1 MHIERIQ
8 IEEGFLDGLDITLIP
23 GLNVIIGARGTG
35 KTSLIELLRFCLDVR
50 SYTTETGKRSRDHA
64 LSILGTGQVTVTLS
78 DRSQR
83 VTVSRTAN
91 DSAPRASGSFV
102 VPIIFSQ
109 TEIETVGLQPGGRL
123 QLLDGFT
130 GGRPRYEVAEAEA
143 ASVVRSLTAEA
154 EALRREIDEFNRQIA
169 GVAGIDQQ
177 LTELA
182 PKEQQ
187 LARLSADATDK
198 KKRLDLLSTMIASAS
213 VATAAIER
221 FSQAIARWRTSM
233 VSVSNDAPT
242 TEAWPVT
249 AGEDLLSSPR
259 ERVTRARKHLE
270 AGLHE
275 LQLAASE
282 TAGVVASVGER
293 KIGVEEQAR
302 QLRKEI
308 EALQTGA
315 GAVARQGQQLR
326 ERKAQLESLRTISNQ
341 RALDLAELLKR
352 REEAL
357 DRLDQ
362 TRDSRFKERTQAA
375 AHLNKTLGPKIRV
388 VVTRAGQFE
397 AFAAAIA
404 DVLRGS
410 GLRYS
415 DLAPAL
421 AERVSPRELL
431 EAADTNDY
439 ELIADATGISR
450 DRSGRMLAQL
460 KEADLGV
467 LATVAVED
475 SVAFQLLDGA
485 DYKDISELSTGQRC
499 TVILP
504 LVLRHTERLLIVDQ
518 PEDHIDNAFIV
529 DTLIRSILARDPD
542 GQIIFSSHNAN
553 IPVLGNADRVVQL
566 GSDGRRGFAIIAA
579 PLDKPDIVAA
589 ISTVMEGG
597 AEAFERR
604 ASFYSQHKRH

>member
-8 IEEGFLDGLDITLIP
+8 IEEGFLDGLDITLVP

-35 KTSLIELLRFCLDVR
+35 KTSLIELIRFCLDVR
-50 SYTTETGKRSRDHA
+50 SYTTESGKRSRDHA
-64 LSILGTGQVTVTLS
+64 LSILSTGQVTVTLS

-83 VTVSRTAN
+83 VTVSRTAS
-91 DSAPRASGSFV
+91 DSAPRASASFV
-102 VPIIFSQ
+102 APIIFSQ

-130 GGRPRYEVAEAEA
+130 GGRQRYEVAEAEA
-143 ASVVRSLTAEA
+143 ASAVRSLTAEA
-154 EALRREIDEFNRQIA
+154 EALRREIDEFNRQVA
-169 GVAGIDQQ
+169 GVAGVDQQ

-182 PKEQQ
+182 PKEQE

-198 KKRLDLLSTMIASAS
+198 KKRLDVLSAMIASAS
-213 VATAAIER
+213 VATTAIER
-221 FSQAIARWRTSM
+221 FSQAIARWRMSIA
-233 VSVSNDAPT
+233 SASNAAPA
-242 TEAWPVT
+242 TEAWPAT
-249 AGEDLLSSPR
+249 AGEDLVSSPR
-259 ERVTRARKHLE
+259 ERVTRAREHLE
-270 AGLHE
+270 AALHE

-282 TAGVVASVGER
+282 TAAVVTSVGER

-315 GAVARQGQQLR
+315 GAVARRGQQLR
-326 ERKAQLESLRTISNQ
+326 ERKAQLESLRLVSTQ

-352 REEAL
+352 RGEAL

-362 TRDSRFKERTQAA
+362 IRESRFKERTQAA
-375 AHLNKTLGPKIRV
+375 ARLNKTLGPKIRV
-388 VVTRAGQFE
+388 AVTRAGQFE
-397 AFAAAIA
+397 TFAAAIA

-415 DLAPAL
+415 DLAPTL

-439 ELIADATGISR
+439 ELIADATGISKE
-450 DRSGRMLAQL
+450 RSGRMLAQL
-460 KEADLGV
+460 KDSDLGA

-518 PEDHIDNAFIV
+518 PEDHIDNAFIT

-566 GSDGRRGFAIIAA
+566 GSDGRRGFAITVA
-579 PLDKPDIVAA
+579 PLEEPNIVSA

-604 ASFYSQHKRH
+604 ASFYGRHRRH